1 MPGMYIGKTLLIA
14 GLALGASAAV
24 AQDKPA
30 TITGASDSMLAHTCA
45 GCHGTNGASVGPAAP
60 TIAGMSEAY
69 LVEVMQGFASGEV
82 PATIM
87 DRIAKGYTEAEI
99 AQLAK
104 FYAAQPFVPATGQTF
119 EAANVENGAKLHDK
133 YCEKCHAEGGTSAED
148 DAGILKGQWRPY
160 TEWTLAD
167 YMAGDREPTKKMK
180 KKLEELTEDHGDA
193 GWQALFD
200 YYASDN

>member
-87 DRIAKGYTEAEI
+87 DRIAKGYDDEEI
-99 AQLAK
+99 KLMAGYFSK
-104 FYAAQPFVPATGQTF
+104 QPFVRQPQAYD
-119 EAANVENGAKLHDK
+119 ADKAKLGKRLHDN
-133 YCEKCHAEGGTSAED
+133 YCEKCHEDGGRSAED
-148 DAGILKGQWRPY
+148 DAGILASQWEPY
-160 TEWTLAD
+160 LRYTLHD
-167 YMAGDREPTKKMK
+167 FTHGGRTMEKKMK
-180 KKLEELTEDHGDA
+180 KRMDKLLDSKGEAGIDA
-193 GWQALFD
+193 LVHFYISQR
-200 YYASDN
+200 